1 MPYVGFEKLTGE
13 LQKKGVKDPRALA
26 AFIGRKKYGA
36 KKFNKSAAA
45 GKSLKGSKP
54 KGGK

>member
-13 LQKKGVKDPRALA
+13 LVKKGAKDPRALA

-36 KKFNKSAAA
+36 KKFNKAAVA